1 MDVQNRNKLIAKS
14 QTVEFSSIVGIIKRT
29 QIGVLGSIYAYSG
42 ANTMYRKD
50 ALIDVGLFRQDRATE
65 DISIAWDHQMDGWL
79 SLFAPQI
86 MFFMEVPESLKM
98 LYRQRKRWAKGG
110 TEVWL
115 TNFRKVFLHPLK
127 NLGRTVMFIDQTFSI
142 IWSFF
147 FWISSFVF
155 LWSLASFA
163 LNGNTERIYHEVTP
177 KC

>member
-1 MDVQNRNKLIAKS
+1 MDVQNRAKLIAKS

-29 QIGVLGSIYAYSG
+29 QLGVLGSIYAYSG

-50 ALIDVGLFRQDRATE
+50 ALIDVGLFRQDRTTE

-79 SLFAPQI
+79 SLFAPRI

-115 TNFRKVFLHPLK
+115 TNFK
-127 NLGRTVMFIDQTFSI
+127 SI
-142 IWSFF
+142 FTPFRQRWSNNY
-147 FWISSFVF
+147 V
-155 LWSLASFA
+155 
-163 LNGNTERIYHEVTP
+163 Y
-177 KC
+177 